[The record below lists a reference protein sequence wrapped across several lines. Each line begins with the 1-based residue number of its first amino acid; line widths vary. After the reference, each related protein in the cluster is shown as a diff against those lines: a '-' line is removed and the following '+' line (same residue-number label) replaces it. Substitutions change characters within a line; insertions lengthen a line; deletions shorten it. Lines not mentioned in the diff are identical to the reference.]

1 MLLPYVACDAKK
13 EFPGLTADRPG
24 IFILG
29 NTTNEYRWQWAEDAM
44 IITIIRTMILFLLV
58 VLVVRL
64 MGKRQVG
71 ELQPYELA
79 VTVMISNLAAVP
91 MEDTGIPLF
100 YGIIPILLVFSF
112 QVGLSVLSLKSIKAR
127 EIICGRPSV
136 VVENGKIIQ
145 SELSRLKLNLNDL
158 LEQLRINGYA
168 NIEDVEFA
176 IFETNGQFSII
187 PKADKRPVTLKDMG
201 LTAPYEGLSYTLVI
215 DGQINKRNL
224 EKTGRSEEWL
234 RNEIRKAG
242 FDSPRDLIIAI
253 LNPTGEFYCQPKKG
267 SGKELRKEPR
277 KR

>member
-1 MLLPYVACDAKK
+1 MTDLRGRGQA
-13 EFPGLTADRPG
+13 FRP
-24 IFILG
+24 
-29 NTTNEYRWQWAEDAM
+29 EVKM
-44 IITIIRTMILFLLV
+44 IITIVRTMILFLLV

-100 YGIIPILLVFSF
+100 YGVIPILLVFSF

-136 VVENGKIIQ
+136 VVENGKIVQ
-145 SELSRLKLNLNDL
+145 SELSRLNLNLNDL
-158 LEQLRINGYA
+158 LEQLRINGYG

-176 IFETNGQFSII
+176 LFETNGQFSIV
-187 PKADKRPVTLKDMG
+187 PKTGKRPVTLEDLG
-201 LTAPYEGLSYTLVI
+201 LTAPYEGLAYTLVI
-215 DGQINKRNL
+215 DGKINRRNL
-224 EKTGRSEEWL
+224 VKTGRTEKWL
-234 RNEIRKAG
+234 NTEIQKAG
-242 FDSPRDLIIAI
+242 FSGPRDLIIAT
-253 LNPTGEFYCQPKKG
+253 LNPVGDFYCQPKK
-267 SGKELRKEPR
+267 ELN